1 MSNPMRFFIIV
12 ESLLF
17 LLALWQVVTN
27 PPILAALIIGGF
39 LIGATIR
46 KRKRSRF
53 ARTFCIIGSIVVLIS
68 LINSPVLWIMAVF
81 ALIFIGLKGVEI
93 SGVDITKNAF
103 WQKRHMM
110 IVETKEPGLHD
121 DRKKKQKLFGNER
134 VGGQVYEWDDI
145 NINILA
151 GDTIID
157 LGNTLLPKT
166 DNVIM
171 IRKGVGKTRVLV
183 PMGVGV
189 QIEHGAV
196 LGNILFEEEKID
208 LHNESLTLYSKNF
221 DQTTRHL
228 KIVSNT
234 LIGDIEVIV
243 V

>member
-1 MSNPMRFFIIV
+1 
-12 ESLLF
+12 
-17 LLALWQVVTN
+17 
-27 PPILAALIIGGF
+27 
-39 LIGATIR
+39 
-46 KRKRSRF
+46 
-53 ARTFCIIGSIVVLIS
+53 
-68 LINSPVLWIMAVF
+68 MAVF

-110 IVETKEPGLHD
+110 IVETKEPRLHD